1 VGISTGYGY
10 ETELGEQRELV
21 KGNARDHKLAR
32 NRYCTGTKSVTK
44 ALCAEPAIVA
54 NMASLAT
61 NATVIP
67 IEDGIAS
74 SRHINA

>member
-1 VGISTGYGY
+1 
-10 ETELGEQRELV
+10 
-21 KGNARDHKLAR
+21 
-32 NRYCTGTKSVTK
+32 
-44 ALCAEPAIVA
+44 
-54 NMASLAT
+54 MASLAT